1 MPTWLRT
8 IIGIVVVAVLGVGGL
23 FLYQMS
29 QSQSND
35 YATIAQHWTKS
46 GKFIDYSQ
54 DTGVASAEDL
64 HYFVNNEKERV
75 EISYGYVQLIYSFE
89 ELEEQE
95 TVDALKYI
103 GLTFEK
109 NKKGDDYRFYWKG
122 EQLEPWAKSNIV
134 AG

>member
-8 IIGIVVVAVLGVGGL
+8 IIGIIIVVIIGVGGL

-54 DTGVASAEDL
+54 DTGVATSKDL
-64 HYFVNNEKERV
+64 HYFVNHEKGRV
-75 EISYGYVQLIYSFE
+75 ELSYGYIQLLYSFE
-89 ELEEQE
+89 ELEEEEVVKKLQ
-95 TVDALKYI
+95 YI
-103 GLTFEK
+103 GITFEK
-109 NKKGDDYRFYWKG
+109 NKTGDDYRFYWKG
-122 EQLEPWAKSNIV
+122 EQLEKWAESNIV
-134 AG
+134 VG